1 MTIIAYIH
9 ICQIGE
15 WKRSFTMIMD
25 EMVTSGLYNAV
36 SEIRCG
42 VLNESGTHVYDE
54 NYILNESMYP
64 STNSNANHRKIIGT
78 YTCNPLSK
86 LRIIYI
92 GTPSEY
98 ERPTLLHM
106 KKSAETDPPNTKY
119 LYTHTKGIRWFGT
132 QIEERIIDWIK
143 LLIYWNIEHWCNA
156 IDVLNKYDT
165 YGCNY
170 HSSIHPPHYSGNFFW
185 TTSYHLKELP
195 GEIGPKYN
203 DTEFWVCSY
212 GKINGRPNVYT
223 AFNSE
228 FESVGHYGILFPE
241 SLYRT

>member
-1 MTIIAYIH
+1 MTLISYIH
-9 ICQIGE
+9 ICRKGE
-15 WKRSFTMIMD
+15 WKRAFTMIMD
-25 EMVTSGLYNAV
+25 EMVTSGLYDAV

-42 VLNESGTHVYDE
+42 ILNENDRNDNDE

-64 STNSNANHRKIIGT
+64 SANSNSEHRKILGT
-78 YTCNPLSK
+78 YSRNPLSK

-92 GTPSEY
+92 GNASEY

-132 QIEERIIDWIK
+132 EIEERIIDWIK

-156 IDVLNKYDT
+156 VDVLNKYDT

-185 TTSYHLKELP
+185 TTSHHLKELP
-195 GEIGPKYN
+195 DEIGPEYN
-203 DTEFWVCSY
+203 GPEFWLCSH
-212 GKINGRPNVYT
+212 GKINGRPNVYS
-223 AFNSE
+223 AFNTE
-228 FESVGHYGILFPE
+228 FDSVGHYGMTFPE
-241 SLYRT
+241 SRYRM